1 MLIEK
6 FDRSAVGA
14 VDLLNPASV
23 AVIGASDNPNKV
35 GGRPI
40 HYMRQFGYAGRILPV
55 NPGRKFVQGLR
66 CYASLDDLDEVPEAA
81 IIAVAGEDAC
91 EAVRHCTRLGVS
103 IAIVMAS
110 GFAEIGAAGRQMQD
124 DLVSFAR
131 SHGTRVVG
139 PNAQGIANFAS
150 GAVLNFS
157 TMFTEVPPQDGPIAI
172 VSQSGAVSVMPYAL
186 LRERGFGV
194 RYLAATG
201 NDADLGV
208 SELALRIATDP
219 EVRLILIYVESISN
233 PAMLAEAAKLA
244 HGRGAHIVLLK
255 GGSSRRGAVAAAS
268 HTGAMVGE
276 DGALDA
282 FLDRH
287 GIWRAQDVHE
297 LINAAPLYI
306 RGLPAKDGRTVVV
319 SHSGAVGVLCADAA
333 ERAGLP
339 LTDLSEPTLA
349 TLRRIIPSFAS
360 AANPLDVTAALLGNK
375 DMFPRVMTALGGD
388 PAADMI
394 LVGVPVAG
402 PGYDV
407 PGLAQTAAKF
417 MNDNRKPLAVTA
429 PQASVRAQFEAY
441 GVPTFTNETDAVNA
455 LRQYARQCRPVG
467 PVENLEEIPLRGV
480 LPRGLLD
487 EADSLALLAEFGIPV
502 VEHAVCDNPEQ
513 AAAAAASLG
522 DRVVIKGCAAQVP
535 HKSEHGLVRVGIQG
549 AGAVER
555 AAADCIATLRT
566 LDVPDGRVI
575 VARMARGIHEFMLG
589 AAVDPVFGPL
599 VMIGEGGTLV
609 EMRHDIV
616 SLLAPFSVEEAL
628 EAIGTLRIAPVL
640 RGLRGQPPLDARAL
654 ATVATKLGDFAIAH
668 RDTLSSVDMNPVMV
682 MAEGEGVKVVDA
694 VVEFGA
700 QS

>member
-1 MLIEK
+1 MLIEN
-6 FDRSAVGA
+6 FDRSALGA

-23 AVIGASDNPNKV
+23 AVIGASDDPNKV

-40 HYMRQFGYAGRILPV
+40 HYMQRFGYRGRVLPI
-55 NPGRKFVQGLR
+55 NPGRKVVQGLR
-66 CYASLDDLDEVPEAA
+66 CYVSLDDVDEVPEAA
-81 IIAVAGEDAC
+81 IIAVSGDEAC
-91 EAVRHCTRLGVS
+91 EAVRHCARLGVS

-110 GFAEIGAAGRQMQD
+110 GFAEIGAAGRQMQE

-131 SHGTRVVG
+131 SHGMRLVG
-139 PNAQGIANFAS
+139 PNSQGIANFAS

-157 TMFTEVPPQDGPIAI
+157 TMFMEVPPEDGPIAI
-172 VSQSGAVSVMPYAL
+172 VSQSGAASVMPYAL

-208 SELALRIATDP
+208 SELALRIAADP
-219 EVRLILIYVESISN
+219 EVRLILVYVESISN

-255 GGSSRRGAVAAAS
+255 GGSSQRGAVAAAS

-276 DGALDA
+276 DGALNA

-306 RGLPAKDGRTVVV
+306 RGLPAKDGRTVVM

-339 LTDLSEPTLA
+339 LTDLAEATLA
-349 TLRRIIPSFAS
+349 TLREIIPSFAS

-375 DMFPRVMTALGGD
+375 DMFPRVLTALGGD
-388 PAADMI
+388 PGADMV

-417 MNDNRKPLAVTA
+417 MSENRKPVAVTA
-429 PQASVRAQFEAY
+429 PQASVRAQFEEC
-441 GVPTFTNETDAVNA
+441 GVPTFSNETDAVNA
-455 LRQYARQCRPVG
+455 LRQYARQCRSVG
-467 PVENLEEIPLRGV
+467 LVETLEIPLRGAS
-480 LPRGLLD
+480 PRGLLD
-487 EADSLALLAEFGIPV
+487 EAGSLALLAEFGIPV
-502 VEHAVCDNPEQ
+502 VEHAVCDNPKQ
-513 AAAAAASLG
+513 ASVAAALFG
-522 DRVVIKGCAAQVP
+522 DRVVIKGCAAEVP

-549 AGAVER
+549 AEAVER
-555 AAADCIATLRT
+555 AAADCLATLRT

-575 VARMARGIHEFMLG
+575 VARMAKGIHEFMLG

-616 SLLAPFSVEEAL
+616 SLLAPFSVDEAL
-628 EAIGTLRIAPVL
+628 EAIGKLWIAPVL
-640 RGLRGQPPLDARAL
+640 KGFRGQPPLDAHAL
-654 ATVATKLGDFAIAH
+654 ATAATKLGEFAVAY
-668 RDTLSSVDMNPVMV
+668 RDTLLSVDMNPVMV

-700 QS
+700 RS